1 MPHLSLERRPM
12 HSRAVNPTSQAQL
25 MNIKEVWCYKPPEGS
40 SSHLF
45 NINAFAQGWVLALR
59 IDKRIAFFQFQC
71 NINFSVHSQKK
82 GTKAITGAVPFQK
95 VKLCP
100 F

>member
-45 NINAFAQGWVLALR
+45 NINETRLCSRVGVSAQDW
-59 IDKRIAFFQFQC
+59 
-71 NINFSVHSQKK
+71 
-82 GTKAITGAVPFQK
+82 
-95 VKLCP
+95 
-100 F
+100 